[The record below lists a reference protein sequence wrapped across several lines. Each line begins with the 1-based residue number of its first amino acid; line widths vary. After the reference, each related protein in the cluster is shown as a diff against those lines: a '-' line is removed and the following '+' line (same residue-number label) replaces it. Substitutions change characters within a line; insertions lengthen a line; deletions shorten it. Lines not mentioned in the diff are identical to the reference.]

1 MSIERSEEE
10 KELRR
15 AEIRRR
21 QKLLYGVKD
30 VKTLINKSEDS
41 KNILNKHISKSLGEH
56 EDSESEFENTSNSN
70 GPKRWQDYIK
80 AEMFIIHHD
89 SSWKTFFDTFTLVI
103 VTYSIFTTLYYVS
116 FAPPTRSETMF
127 ILDEISLWV
136 FILDFIFNFFVEYQD
151 QETFLM
157 IKDHKKIAQ
166 RYLFSGFMVFDFL
179 ATFPI

>member
-10 KELRR
+10 KEYRR

-56 EDSESEFENTSNSN
+56 EDSDSEKESSSNNN
-70 GPKRWQDYIK
+70 GRPKKWQDYIK
-80 AEMFIIHHD
+80 AEMFIISID
-89 SSWKTFFDTFTLVI
+89 SSWKTIFDTFTLII

-116 FAPPTRSETMF
+116 FSPPTRSYTMY
-127 ILDEISLWV
+127 ILDEVALYV
-136 FILDFIFNFFVEYQD
+136 FVCDFVFNFLTEYVD
-151 QETFLM
+151 
-157 IKDHKKIAQ
+157 
-166 RYLFSGFMVFDFL
+166 
-179 ATFPI
+179 